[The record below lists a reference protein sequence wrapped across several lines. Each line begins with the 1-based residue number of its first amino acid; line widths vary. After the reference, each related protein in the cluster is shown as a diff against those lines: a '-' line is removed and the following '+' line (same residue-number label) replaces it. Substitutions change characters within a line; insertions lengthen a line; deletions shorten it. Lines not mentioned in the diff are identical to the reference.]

1 MALHKCPFE
10 NGFFAESNKDKVIK
24 VKKKNFKK
32 GKNIQSIYFK
42 ILKQD

>member
-32 GKNIQSIYFK
+32 RGKTFNLF
-42 ILKQD
+42 ILKY

>member
-24 VKKKNFKK
+24 VKKKKFKK

>member
-24 VKKKNFKK
+24 VKKKLKKK
-32 GKNIQSIYFK
+32 GEKHSIYLF
-42 ILKQD
+42 

>member
-24 VKKKNFKK
+24 VKKLKLKK

>member
-24 VKKKNFKK
+24 VKKKKFKK
-32 GKNIQSIYFK
+32 GEKHSIYLF
-42 ILKQD
+42 

>member
-24 VKKKNFKK
+24 VKKKNLKK

>member
-32 GKNIQSIYFK
+32 GKKFNLF
-42 ILKQD
+42 ILKY